1 MDKLDDKLDAAAI
14 VLPGV
19 EVRVVERCTSTN
31 DLLLREPHTVL
42 LAAEEQTAGRGRRGR
57 RWHSAPGAGLT
68 FSLGRRIRRPA
79 RELAAL
85 SLVAGVAAAR
95 SLRALGVHRAALK
108 WPNDLVVDGAK
119 LGGILVE
126 ARTAGGSRSEGS
138 YAVIGLGINCRR
150 TPGLA
155 ARLGRDVAFV
165 NDFAAVCRNEILQ
178 RTGAAL
184 LAAID
189 AFEAGGLEALRA
201 EWEAM
206 DAHAGQRL
214 RVRLAGGRVVSGV
227 AGGLAED
234 GALRLVTRRGVRAVR
249 SGRVVSARAQ

>member
-1 MDKLDDKLDAAAI
+1 MDKLDGAAI

-31 DLLLREPHTVL
+31 DLLSKENNPVL

-57 RWHSAPGAGLT
+57 RWHSTPGAGLT

-95 SLRALGVHRAALK
+95 ALRALGVQRAALK
-108 WPNDLVVDGAK
+108 WPNDLLVDSAK

-126 ARTAGGSRSEGS
+126 ARTPGGTREGS

-165 NDFAAVCRNEILQ
+165 NDFVVVSRNEILQ
-178 RTGAAL
+178 RTAAAL
-184 LAAID
+184 LAALD
-189 AFEAGGLEALRA
+189 AFEAGGLDALRA
-201 EWEAM
+201 EWEAL

-214 RVRLAGGRVVSGV
+214 RVRLADGRVVSGV

-234 GALRLVTRRGVRAVR
+234 GALRLVTRNGVRAVR

>member
-1 MDKLDDKLDAAAI
+1 MDKLDGAAI

-31 DLLLREPHTVL
+31 DLLLKETHAVL

-68 FSLGRRIRRPA
+68 FSLGRRVRRPVS
-79 RELAAL
+79 ELAAL
-85 SLVAGVAAAR
+85 SLVAGVAAVRA
-95 SLRALGVHRAALK
+95 LRALGVRQAALK
-108 WPNDLVVDGAK
+108 WPNDLLVNGAK

-126 ARTAGGSRSEGS
+126 ARTPGGRRSEGS
-138 YAVIGLGINCRR
+138 YAVIGVGINCRR
-150 TPGLA
+150 TPGLS

-165 NDFAAVCRNEILQ
+165 NDFVQASRTVVLQAVATALV
-178 RTGAAL
+178 AAL
-184 LAAID
+184 D
-189 AFEAGGLEALRA
+189 AFEAGGLDALRP

-214 RVRLAGGRVVSGV
+214 RVRLAGGRVVTGI

-234 GALRLVTRRGVRAVR
+234 GALRLVTRNGVRAVR

>member
-1 MDKLDDKLDAAAI
+1 MDKLDGAAI

-31 DLLLREPHTVL
+31 DVLLKENDALL

-68 FSLGRRIRRPA
+68 FSLGRRIRRPV

-95 SLRALGVHRAALK
+95 ALRALGVSQAALK
-108 WPNDLVVDGAK
+108 WPNDLVLQRAK

-126 ARTAGGSRSEGS
+126 ARTPGSRRGDVGS

-150 TPGLA
+150 TAGLA

-165 NDFAAVCRNEILQ
+165 NDFVDSSRNEILQ
-178 RTGAAL
+178 ATASAL
-184 LAAID
+184 LTALD
-189 AFEAGGLEALRA
+189 AFEADGLHALRA

-214 RVRLAGGRVVSGV
+214 RVRLAGGRVVTGI
-227 AGGLAED
+227 ADGLDED
-234 GALRLVTRRGVRAVR
+234 GALRLVTRKGVRAVR